1 MEIALIILR
10 QILTMALYML
20 AGFALFKTGKITIE
34 GSKTIA
40 AILLWLVIPSTI
52 INSFRTDFTPE
63 KFRIFGISLLAGIGA
78 ILLSMMISR
87 LIFRKNP
94 VDTFGASFSNAGF
107 IGIPL
112 VQESLGNEAVF
123 MLVGMIVGLNI
134 AQWTYGARLL
144 KGEKVKT
151 EKVKTD
157 IKQLLIN
164 PITISAAI
172 GLILFVS
179 GMGSKLPKV
188 AGGFISGIASLNAPL
203 AMLILGVYLA
213 QTSLKSLVTTP
224 ALYRLSAV
232 RLLLIPVITMLVLW
246 PIPIDATIKLTI
258 IIGASAPAG
267 ANVAVYSQVYQQDYT
282 YACKIVAQSTL
293 LSIITMPLILW
304 GRGLVVS

>member
-151 EKVKTD
+151 D

-267 ANVAVYSQVYQQDYT
+267 ANVAVYSQVYQQD
-282 YACKIVAQSTL
+282 
-293 LSIITMPLILW
+293 
-304 GRGLVVS
+304 